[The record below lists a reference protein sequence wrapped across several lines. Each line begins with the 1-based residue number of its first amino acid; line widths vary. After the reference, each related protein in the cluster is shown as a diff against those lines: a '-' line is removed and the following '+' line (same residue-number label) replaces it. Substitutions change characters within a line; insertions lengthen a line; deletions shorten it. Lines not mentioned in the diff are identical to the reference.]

1 MKPNGMKPGSFNSD
15 PTAYSAVGH
24 VNKKNKRQERL
35 IRHILGLCDLS
46 GYKVVG
52 RIVLED
58 KNTGEIFK

>member
-24 VNKKNKRQERL
+24 VNKKNKRHERL

-46 GYKVVG
+46 GSKVV
-52 RIVLED
+52 
-58 KNTGEIFK
+58 